1 MLLKIM
7 NAEDKINPK
16 KNPQILKWWLS
27 SRKIMNLESMSMD
40 EIIPINKVS
49 KKFPLICCQK
59 FLNWNLNNNL
69 SEPKLTDFIES
80 TSSVY
85 IPVINASVPPETP
98 GIISAIP
105 INIPLTKR
113 DVLNFINLF
122 YF

>member
-1 MLLKIM
+1 
-7 NAEDKINPK
+7 
-16 KNPQILKWWLS
+16 
-27 SRKIMNLESMSMD
+27 MNLESMSMD